1 MSEPT
6 RGALRLG
13 FAVCL
18 TALVV
23 GPLHVPQP
31 FLALL
36 ATQLLIGMP
45 CQSAGVFF
53 SRLASAVTGSLGG
66 LAILTFAPNSPWL
79 SIPLFFAA
87 AGWGTAFVAR
97 RRDPASAILF
107 AMGIASMVAEGF
119 VYPERDLPFGLAHM
133 AALLTAAVCTPIAGW
148 FFPLPEKP
156 KSSSHELS
164 APAIGTA
171 AVASLL
177 LASTSFRPNSPSPSS
192 LRLRPRCPSGVGSV
206 CSDQNSSA
214 VCSEPPQPWFS

>member
-36 ATQLLIGMP
+36 ATQLLIGIP
-45 CQSAGVFF
+45 CPSAGVFF
-53 SRLASAVTGSLGG
+53 SRLASAAAGSLGG
-66 LAILTFAPNSPWL
+66 LAILTFAPNSQWL

-97 RRDPASAILF
+97 RCDPASAILF

-119 VYPERDLPFGLAHM
+119 VYPARDLPFGLAHM

-148 FFPLPEKP
+148 FFPFPEKP
-156 KSSSHELS
+156 
-164 APAIGTA
+164 
-171 AVASLL
+171 V
-177 LASTSFRPNSPSPSS
+177 
-192 LRLRPRCPSGVGSV
+192 
-206 CSDQNSSA
+206 
-214 VCSEPPQPWFS
+214 